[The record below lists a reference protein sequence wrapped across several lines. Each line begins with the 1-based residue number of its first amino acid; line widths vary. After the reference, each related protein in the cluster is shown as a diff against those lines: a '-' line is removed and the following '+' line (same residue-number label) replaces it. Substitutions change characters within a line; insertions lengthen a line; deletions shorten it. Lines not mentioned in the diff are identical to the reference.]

1 MKVAK
6 ARGRLLGKQPKLTP
20 RQEAHLVSMYRTGEH
35 TSAELGELFNV
46 ARSTVYRALEHIPGF
61 NIDRVAAAAGDDPD
75 VLRMG
80 NLDTDIPPSEE
91 AMEATRAASLFTVS
105 PTRGRVTRWRRQQ
118 LAAAARIARSRTS
131 SARSV

>member
-1 MKVAK
+1 MQTALTEAK
-6 ARGRLLGKQPKLTP
+6 AHPER
-20 RQEAHLVSMYRTGEH
+20 EE
-35 TSAELGELFNV
+35 ELMSV
-46 ARSTVYRALEHIPGF
+46 ARLEHIPGF

-75 VLRMG
+75 VLRME

>member
-1 MKVAK
+1 MQTALREAK
-6 ARGRLLGKQPKLTP
+6 A
-20 RQEAHLVSMYRTGEH
+20 H
-35 TSAELGELFNV
+35 TEREEELMSV
-46 ARSTVYRALEHIPGF
+46 ARLEHIPGF

-75 VLRMG
+75 VLRME
-80 NLDTDIPPSEE
+80 NPDTDIPPSQE

-131 SARSV
+131 STRSV

>member
-1 MKVAK
+1 VRLELDCQRGASW
-6 ARGRLLGKQPKLTP
+6 ARAQRRRSSRKPNRHTGHTS
-20 RQEAHLVSMYRTGEH
+20 LVSGLLIGYARV
-35 TSAELGELFNV
+35 SSDAEDLT
-46 ARSTVYRALEHIPGF
+46 A
-61 NIDRVAAAAGDDPD
+61 RVAPAAGDDPD

-105 PTRGRVTRWRRQQ
+105 PTRGRVTRWRMQQ